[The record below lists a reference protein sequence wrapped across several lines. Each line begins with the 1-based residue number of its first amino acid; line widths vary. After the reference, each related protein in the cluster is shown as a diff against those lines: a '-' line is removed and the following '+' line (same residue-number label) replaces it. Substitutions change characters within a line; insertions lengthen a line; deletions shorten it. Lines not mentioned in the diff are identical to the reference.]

1 LNISYTPPLPKSKS
15 KKPKINEA
23 LYKTS
28 LRFRLAKF
36 ISLVMFAVFVII
48 MVAANR
54 EELTLENIRYLMRY
68 LDADAN
74 IYSYTSD
81 YKTISYSADSE
92 IAFGVYRGDF
102 VVADSNSLNIYASS
116 GSSVQQSS
124 SFIANPVLLP
134 SNKHLLVYD
143 LGGNSF
149 SVYNTFS
156 RINNG
161 SLDYP
166 ITGGVNSD
174 SGMFALISK
183 TSEYRSAVFVFD
195 EAGKKVSQILKNKLI
210 MAIDLSRDGKRLL
223 IASAYND
230 PQSGDFLTE
239 IMICDPLTG
248 EEIVNTTLYD
258 TMPLKAQFS
267 KTGFYLL
274 TDKYLLFCDNSA
286 VTRSRYDFEFNYPTH
301 VTMTSDALFAAF
313 SESVLGDTQKVL
325 IFSDKGNEMGQYIA
339 DGKIVRLIHD
349 SNDVYTL
356 TDSNIQ
362 RYDIASGRS
371 IKYKVDS
378 NIVDMILARSDT
390 LYLCYLSHANAIV
403 TNDAL
408 SFDKNE
414 NDIVNAK

>member
-1 LNISYTPPLPKSKS
+1 MIISTHIIPLFPYLRYNKVVIDVNLDVKTKKS
-15 KKPKINEA
+15 
-23 LYKTS
+23 LGL
-28 LRFRLAKF
+28 LRG
-36 ISLVMFAVFVII
+36 ISHKCF
-48 MVAANR
+48 
-54 EELTLENIRYLMRY
+54 
-68 LDADAN
+68 
-74 IYSYTSD
+74 
-81 YKTISYSADSE
+81 
-92 IAFGVYRGDF
+92 
-102 VVADSNSLNIYASS
+102 IYA
-116 GSSVQQSS
+116 
-124 SFIANPVLLP
+124 
-134 SNKHLLVYD
+134 
-143 LGGNSF
+143 
-149 SVYNTFS
+149 
-156 RINNG
+156 
-161 SLDYP
+161 
-166 ITGGVNSD
+166 IT
-174 SGMFALISK
+174 A
-183 TSEYRSAVFVFD
+183 D
-195 EAGKKVSQILKNKLI
+195 EG
-210 MAIDLSRDGKRLL
+210 DLSRDGKRLL

-248 EEIVNTTLYD
+248 EEIVNTALYD